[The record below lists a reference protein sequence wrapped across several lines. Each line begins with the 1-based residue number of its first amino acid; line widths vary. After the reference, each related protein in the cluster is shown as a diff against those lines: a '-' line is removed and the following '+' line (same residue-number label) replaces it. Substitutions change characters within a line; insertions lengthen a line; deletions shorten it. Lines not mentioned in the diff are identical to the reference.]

1 FNIKDPKN
9 LGLFRKII
17 EKQITPGQL
26 VKMSTE
32 ELASKELAE
41 WREQEAK
48 HQLDIIQKTELEL
61 MTMSNK
67 YLVKTHKGEEII
79 EEAGKELDERES
91 ATSTTTTVPAPLL
104 EALQDTTSK
113 HKSHLFDLNCQICS
127 GKIKEEEADK
137 DKSSTS
143 SSSTSI
149 RKRSEKSSK
158 QSSHHSESSSKRS
171 DKDRRDHDR
180 KKKDHD
186 KERSH
191 HRPSRSK
198 DRHHRHRTPEQQSF
212 SPEMGPVVWKG
223 VINSAETGKVNVQA
237 LDMSG
242 STDLADLEMPSSLDI
257 VGRIRPEMVWEYV
270 NQTRRA
276 GTRDIVVFKFTPASD
291 SDRKHYSS
299 FLSHMYKHNR
309 FAVVGTV
316 SKLIKDF
323 YVVPLPKDSPIPLAL
338 V

>member
-1 FNIKDPKN
+1 
-9 LGLFRKII
+9 
-17 EKQITPGQL
+17 
-26 VKMSTE
+26 MSTE

-198 DRHHRHRTPEQQSF
+198 DRHHRHRSDRDKERDKEKKKEEVKKEEIKKEEPKKEEAKKEEKLPAPEAAKEESETKEE
-212 SPEMGPVVWKG
+212 SVVKEDITASIDESEALPVENADEPVT
-223 VINSAETGKVNVQA
+223 VVQPVQEKNKEP
-237 LDMSG
+237 M
-242 STDLADLEMPSSLDI
+242 EEEPSSKQE
-257 VGRIRPEMVWEYV
+257 P
-270 NQTRRA
+270 T
-276 GTRDIVVFKFTPASD
+276 S
-291 SDRKHYSS
+291 
-299 FLSHMYKHNR
+299 
-309 FAVVGTV
+309 TV
-316 SKLIKDF
+316 SIK
-323 YVVPLPKDSPIPLAL
+323 
-338 V
+338 

>member
-1 FNIKDPKN
+1 
-9 LGLFRKII
+9 
-17 EKQITPGQL
+17 
-26 VKMSTE
+26 MSTE

-79 EEAGKELDERES
+79 EETGKELDERES
-91 ATSTTTTVPAPLL
+91 ATSTTTIVPAPPL

-127 GKIKEEEADK
+127 GKIKEEDADK

-149 RKRSEKSSK
+149 RKKNDKSSK
-158 QSSHHSESSSKRS
+158 HSSRHSESSSKRS

-180 KKKDHD
+180 KKRDHD

-191 HRPSRSK
+191 HRESRSK
-198 DRHHRHRTPEQQSF
+198 DRHHRHRS
-212 SPEMGPVVWKG
+212 
-223 VINSAETGKVNVQA
+223 
-237 LDMSG
+237 D
-242 STDLADLEMPSSLDI
+242 
-257 VGRIRPEMVWEYV
+257 
-270 NQTRRA
+270 
-276 GTRDIVVFKFTPASD
+276 RDKERDKEKKKEEVKKEEKLPTPAAD
-291 SDRKHYSS
+291 
-299 FLSHMYKHNR
+299 
-309 FAVVGTV
+309 AVKEESETKEESVVKEEITASIDESEAMPVASADEIVTVVQPVQEKIKEQVEEEPANKQEPTSTV
-316 SKLIKDF
+316 SIK
-323 YVVPLPKDSPIPLAL
+323 
-338 V
+338 